1 MKKKTYLI
9 CTAALVAAFGFQ
21 GCNQEESTAP
31 ENEIQISVLPASAAT
46 RADVA
51 GDRQMALTFLSEDGN
66 TALCA
71 AGSVSSLPDVAD
83 PATKGVPYTTTGLT
97 QFGVD
102 AYLTTEVTGVAT
114 HYIDNGQAD
123 KTDAG
128 WTLSNPTDQTGYKW
142 VHNQTISFWAHA
154 PYNWLEAVSGAA
166 YQLSN
171 VAVASD
177 YASLSFDYTS
187 SSLTIAEAADADKAA
202 PDILIAH
209 TAASSMNGK
218 VNFSFGHVFSG
229 IRFDIAESLSANYD
243 LVAIDLLNIA
253 GDGTCT
259 VAADGTVTWGESTGT
274 INLRQELTGTG
285 FVFFV
290 RPQTLGTDAKVTVML
305 NSKTAPV
312 TTLQVTASLAGME
325 LKNGELNAFNVGF
338 YAAGFSDFP
347 VGHANA
353 EPWDLGEYE
362 AHFWQEGEGNV
373 TFWMDNFGDTPGNF
387 SNNLEFEMID
397 GALVAKSQILEESQN
412 QFCLATGYI
421 AGLNGGDFNNGWLK
435 TQGVPFMRLVRTG
448 ENSIKFIPETYT
460 LNGTTYTFQ
469 KFGVTKRDGS
479 QVKGTPLD
487 LPLVAGPDN

>member
-1 MKKKTYLI
+1 MKKYLI
-9 CTAALVAAFGFQ
+9 CAVAVLAACSLT
-21 GCNQEESTAP
+21 GCKDEGSAAP
-31 ENEIQISVLPASAAT
+31 ESEILISVSADAQKT
-46 RADVA
+46 RSEA
-51 GDRQMALTFLSEDGN
+51 GDRQMDLTFLSEDGH
-66 TALCA
+66 TVFYGTGTVSALPDA
-71 AGSVSSLPDVAD
+71 AGPD
-83 PATKGVPYTTTGLT
+83 TKSGLYTTDGLT

-177 YASLSFDYTS
+177 YASLSFDYS
-187 SSLTIAEAADADKAA
+187 SSSFTFDEAGDAAYAA

-259 VAADGTVTWGESTGT
+259 VAADGTVTWGDATGT
-274 INLRQELTGTG
+274 VNLRQEVLDEGI
-285 FVFFV
+285 VFFV
-290 RPQTLGTDAKVTVML
+290 RPQTLGTNAKVTVTL

-312 TTLQVTASLAGME
+312 TTLQVTASLAEME

-338 YAAGFSDFP
+338 YANGFDDVPEGHQNAQPWSVGDYTLNMWKESDGATVSFWLDGYAGRT
-347 VGHANA
+347 
-353 EPWDLGEYE
+353 
-362 AHFWQEGEGNV
+362 GNL
-373 TFWMDNFGDTPGNF
+373 
-387 SNNLEFEMID
+387 SLELVD
-397 GALVAKSQILEESQN
+397 GALVVKSQDLEHGEG
-412 QFCLATGYI
+412 QFHFASGRI
-421 AGLNGGDFNNGWLK
+421 EGLTGGDFDSRGWL
-435 TQGVPFMRLVRTG
+435 QVRGVPFMRLVRTG
-448 ENSIKFIPETYT
+448 ENTIKFVPETYT
-460 LNGTTYTFQ
+460 YNGVDYTFSQ
-469 KFGVTKRDGS
+469 FGILKADGS
-479 QVKGTPLD
+479 SNNTRAVD
-487 LPLVAGPDN
+487 LPIVAGPED